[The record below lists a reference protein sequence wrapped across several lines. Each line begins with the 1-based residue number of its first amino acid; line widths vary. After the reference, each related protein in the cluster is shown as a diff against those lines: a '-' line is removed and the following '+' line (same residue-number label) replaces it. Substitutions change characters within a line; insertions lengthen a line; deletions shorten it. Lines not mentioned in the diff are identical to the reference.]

1 MAKEE
6 EKQTALPV
14 DQVGQ
19 LDQGNAVEQEAV
31 LAAKNA
37 EIETLQGKVKEQEEA
52 LVGKDAEIETLK
64 KEIKVLEKSSKG
76 DSVSKKPKA
85 GEKVVRFLLSP
96 AGKFKLPYNVGQ
108 EVSLHEEV
116 AAEVVEAKYAEF
128 VK

>member
-37 EIETLQGKVKEQEEA
+37 EIETLQGKVEEQEEA
-52 LVGKDAEIETLK
+52 LVGKDTEIETLK
-64 KEIKVLEKSSKG
+64 KEIKVLEKGSKG
-76 DSVSKKPKA
+76 GIAKKPKA

-108 EVSLHEEV
+108 EVSLHEGV